1 MEQNSQFLDPALRHA
16 LNESDTAMPE
26 GLKAKVL
33 GQLTAT
39 PTSCRRIRR
48 WQVVAAVAIIIIG
61 VAAFAFWPKTK
72 IQYSEKPVALV
83 VPHAKTTSPTETSKT
98 LKTSEGQRVVASD
111 YNENIQ
117 KPKRKTCRVETTS
130 VAAAEENKQ
139 AATEAHM
146 EHTTEAIPILPEVTA
161 VEKNVVLVAENN
173 PVQEEVLSI
182 SESVEGI
189 SRHQLQML
197 RMAIAEEQM
206 QLICAMQQD
215 VREL

>member
-1 MEQNSQFLDPALRHA
+1 
-16 LNESDTAMPE
+16 
-26 GLKAKVL
+26 
-33 GQLTAT
+33 
-39 PTSCRRIRR
+39 
-48 WQVVAAVAIIIIG
+48 
-61 VAAFAFWPKTK
+61 
-72 IQYSEKPVALV
+72 
-83 VPHAKTTSPTETSKT
+83 
-98 LKTSEGQRVVASD
+98 
-111 YNENIQ
+111 
-117 KPKRKTCRVETTS
+117 
-130 VAAAEENKQ
+130 
-139 AATEAHM
+139 M